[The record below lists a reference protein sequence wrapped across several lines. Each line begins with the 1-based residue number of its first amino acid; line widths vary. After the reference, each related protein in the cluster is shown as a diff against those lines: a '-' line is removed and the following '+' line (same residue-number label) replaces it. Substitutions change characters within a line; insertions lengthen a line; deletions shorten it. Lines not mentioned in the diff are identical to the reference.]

1 MKKIKYVAL
10 YDIKAFENEARTY
23 SLSAYNK
30 MNYIIS
36 ALKDKGYTI
45 HIVSPSWTKH
55 KEGRFHRR
63 TVEIDDKSIITC
75 FSTFGAKT
83 FLGRK
88 LRILNSLF
96 QLFLYLLKNTKKDE
110 CILVYHTVLFSLP
123 IRLAKFFK
131 KFRLI
136 LETEEIYNNATK
148 LKFPLNIFEN
158 KLLKSA
164 DAYLLS
170 TELLT
175 KEINSNKP
183 YTCCYGMYSPTETL
197 ACPKNDGK
205 IHLLYTGIIDFEKR
219 GAFNAIDATEF
230 LDENYVLHVL
240 GFGEVDKL
248 KERIEELNKTNK
260 CKIVYDGLLSGDDFI
275 RYCQQCHIGLSTQSL
290 TGDYLQTSFPSKI
303 LSYMCMGLP
312 VVSCYISCVSESGIG
327 DLVTYYH
334 NDSAEDIAQAI
345 KNVNLTNTRDNI
357 TKRMFELNISFSDE
371 LDNLIMN
378 TSGE

>member
-1 MKKIKYVAL
+1 M
-10 YDIKAFENEARTY
+10 
-23 SLSAYNK
+23 
-30 MNYIIS
+30 
-36 ALKDKGYTI
+36 
-45 HIVSPSWTKH
+45 
-55 KEGRFHRR
+55 
-63 TVEIDDKSIITC
+63 
-75 FSTFGAKT
+75 
-83 FLGRK
+83 
-88 LRILNSLF
+88 
-96 QLFLYLLKNTKKDE
+96 
-110 CILVYHTVLFSLP
+110 
-123 IRLAKFFK
+123 
-131 KFRLI
+131 
-136 LETEEIYNNATK
+136 
-148 LKFPLNIFEN
+148 
-158 KLLKSA
+158 
-164 DAYLLS
+164 
-170 TELLT
+170 
-175 KEINSNKP
+175 
-183 YTCCYGMYSPTETL
+183 
-197 ACPKNDGK
+197 
-205 IHLLYTGIIDFEKR
+205 LYTGIIDFEKR